1 MNLNLNGKIA
11 LVTGAGGGI
20 GTRISAKLAD
30 EGCSVYVADL
40 NAEAAHITRAS
51 IGAAAHAMRIDVTN
65 PGEVERHVQDIVAA
79 HGTIDILVNNAGIL
93 KTGSIV
99 ESTIED
105 WDEVCRANLSSV
117 YYCSKAVLPV
127 MLSKRYG
134 KIINIASM
142 SAAKAGGIFGNV
154 LYGTTKAGVVAFTKG
169 FARELAPY
177 NINVNAVAPGL
188 VETPMTRAKLT
199 PKVREEVLA
208 SLPMHRLAD
217 AEDIANAVVFLA
229 SDVAAYINGTTL
241 LVDGACLTK

>member
-1 MNLNLNGKIA
+1 MNLSLNGKIA

-20 GTRISAKLAD
+20 GARISAKLAD

-40 NAEAAHITRAS
+40 NAEAASITAAS
-51 IGAAAHAMRIDVTN
+51 IGAAAHSMRIDVTN
-65 PGEVERHVQDIVAA
+65 PKDVERRVQDIVAA

-105 WDEVCRANLSSV
+105 WDEVCRVNLSSV

-154 LYGTTKAGVVAFTKG
+154 LYGTTKAGVIAFTKG
-169 FARELAPY
+169 FARELAPH

-199 PKVREEVLA
+199 AEVREQVLA
-208 SLPMHRLAD
+208 SLPMHRLAEVD
-217 AEDIANAVVFLA
+217 DIANAVAFLA
-229 SDVAAYINGTTL
+229 SDVAAYINGATL